1 MMHINTA
8 RKMILSGQP
17 FSCRV
22 WKATTG
28 EVLNY
33 ENVVC
38 TSSYFDNNTFNVK
51 FIESGSIRKVRM
63 ISLFEIND
71 IEIFI

>member
-1 MMHINTA
+1 
-8 RKMILSGQP
+8 MILSGQP

-38 TSSYFDNNTFNVK
+38 TSSYFENNTFNVK